1 MGLGRKLAKFFGAR
15 SSSSPSPSGA
25 KKKKDKKKKSAGT
38 LSSTPQEGSVRN
50 AAEALALDLEELSVS
65 GAGSR
70 RDRSNYG
77 SSSHG
82 GHGRERFY
90 DEESAKSFGRQH
102 GGKEMINLL
111 TAAEA
116 KTIPISGAFTVHS
129 GERSGSFVRGE
140 NGEFVARGDGG
151 TVMIGTSPSAVVNV
165 HTPEFDGDAGSI
177 GAAGERRRGS
187 HNSLL
192 LLEAQA
198 LQSQGVN
205 GAKKYIPE
213 VSSS

>member
-1 MGLGRKLAKFFGAR
+1 MGLGRKLLKFFGGG
-15 SSSSPSPSGA
+15 SPRDGRRWR
-25 KKKKDKKKKSAGT
+25 KTKKSPAAE
-38 LSSTPQEGSVRN
+38 STPQEGSVRN
-50 AAEALALDLEELSVS
+50 AAEALALDMEELSVS

-90 DEESAKSFGRQH
+90 DQESAKSFGRQH

-116 KTIPISGAFTVHS
+116 KMIPITAAFTVHS
-129 GERSGSFVRGE
+129 GERSGSFVRDK
-140 NGEFVARGDGG
+140 NGEFVGRGESG
-151 TVMIGTSPSAVVNV
+151 TLMMGASPSAVVNV
-165 HTPEFDGDAGSI
+165 HTPEFDGDAGNI
-177 GAAGERRRGS
+177 GAAGGRRRGS

-198 LQSQGVN
+198 LQSHGVS
-205 GAKKYIPE
+205 GSKRYIPE
-213 VSSS
+213 VSS

>member
-1 MGLGRKLAKFFGAR
+1 MGLGSKLAKLFGAR
-15 SSSSPSPSGA
+15 NSSSSSPPRA
-25 KKKKDKKKKSAGT
+25 KKKDKKKKSAGT
-38 LSSTPQEGSVRN
+38 LSSSTPQEGSVRN

-65 GAGSR
+65 GGGSR

-116 KTIPISGAFTVHS
+116 KTIPISGGFTVHS

-151 TVMIGTSPSAVVNV
+151 TVMLGTSPSAVVNV
-165 HTPEFDGDAGSI
+165 HTPEFDGDAGAI

-198 LQSQGVN
+198 LQSGAN

>member
-15 SSSSPSPSGA
+15 SSSSPPRA
-25 KKKKDKKKKSAGT
+25 KKKDKKKKSAGT

-116 KTIPISGAFTVHS
+116 KMIPISGAFTVHS
-129 GERSGSFVRGE
+129 GERSGSFVRDE
-140 NGEFVARGDGG
+140 NGDFVARGDSG
-151 TVMIGTSPSAVVNV
+151 TVMMGTSPSAVVNI
-165 HTPEFDGDAGSI
+165 HTPEFDGDAGAI

-192 LLEAQA
+192 LLEAHA
-198 LQSQGVN
+198 LQSQGAN

-213 VSSS
+213 VSST